1 MNIIVTGRKMSIGEE
16 LRDLIEERL
25 DNATK
30 VFKIDPM
37 NIEVVLRRGQKPNRK
52 AMTACEITL
61 RTKGH
66 IIRTEAED
74 EDVHTAIDI
83 ATTKLE
89 RQLRKF
95 KTKVIDRRQNA
106 MKLVDVLD
114 NELLVPT
121 ASDDSQPETEPDQL
135 VRVKEIDLVV
145 LNTEE
150 ALLQMDL
157 LGHDFYVYIA
167 AEDGSTCVLYR
178 RKEGGYGQIKPNL
191 EPSLPS

>member
-1 MNIIVTGRKMSIGEE
+1 
-16 LRDLIEERL
+16 
-25 DNATK
+25 
-30 VFKIDPM
+30 
-37 NIEVVLRRGQKPNRK
+37 
-52 AMTACEITL
+52 MTACEITL

-114 NELLVPT
+114 SELLVPAT
-121 ASDDSQPETEPDQL
+121 YDDSQLETEPDQL